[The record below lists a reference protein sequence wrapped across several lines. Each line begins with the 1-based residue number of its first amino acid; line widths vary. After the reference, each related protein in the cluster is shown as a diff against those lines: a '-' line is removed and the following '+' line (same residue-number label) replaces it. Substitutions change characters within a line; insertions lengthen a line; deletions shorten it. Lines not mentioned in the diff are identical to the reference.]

1 MHTAMKAPTVVLT
14 VRVPPE
20 LRERVARMAGRY
32 SLGRPA
38 TAAVT
43 IEALTL
49 GLDELDR
56 RRQAELFVPAI
67 SDHDGHQVP
76 KPRRRRG

>member
-1 MHTAMKAPTVVLT
+1 MKAPTVVLT

-20 LRERVARMAGRY
+20 LRERVARHAGRY

-43 IEALTL
+43 IEALTI

-56 RRQAELFVPAI
+56 RRKAGLFADVMA
-67 SDHDGHQVP
+67 DTEGRQVA
-76 KPRRRRG
+76 KPRRRRA